1 MTKQVSK
8 ISLQIVAQNFNWKWT
23 TPHRIDLLNTWTRTF
38 SLTNLAQM
46 HWVRLW
52 SCFSPFLSFGLS
64 TQQCFPVRF
73 HVGFL
78 SYFSDICFTFIFL
91 LHASPSLSFG
101 PTFQFLSVCQYIL
114 MWRTG
119 GPLFLRL
126 CSHKIANACAVSHNI
141 SYSGIDTVLSTF
153 PNTIVRKCAEFFLDI
168 AVLDHL
174 PSKLLG
180 VQNFKGINN
189 FHICFGKFGTYKL
202 SNWLS
207 GSPL

>member
-153 PNTIVRKCAEFFLDI
+153 PNTIVRKCAEFFWI
-168 AVLDHL
+168 SRFWITCL
-174 PSKLLG
+174 PSSLG
-180 VQNFKGINN
+180 YKILKVSTTSTYVLGSLG
-189 FHICFGKFGTYKL
+189 HISF
-202 SNWLS
+202 
-207 GSPL
+207 